1 MPFLWR
7 NIPIMRHAARKLLF
21 GRGQAVDVVRH
32 STLRK
37 RWENV
42 EHIWNNTYEE
52 DAGLE
57 KIVRLLLSVSQF
69 LFPGLYLKHLFWRLG
84 PLHQDLVTEVYVLL
98 KAAFP
103 IIVLWQGWWHLDA
116 MLWLNLWLTAE
127 TLLYIPTMI
136 FASDSLPSPRSYRRS
151 KLLIFINYLEV
162 VFTFAVL
169 HMAGQYFNQPL
180 TSWTDSVY
188 LSFVITSTIGFGEYF
203 PITGMGKLIISVQ
216 SLFYLSYIALFISF
230 FNQGINRGYFER
242 LNK

>member
-1 MPFLWR
+1 
-7 NIPIMRHAARKLLF
+7 MRHTFRKLLF
-21 GRGQAVDVVRH
+21 GRGHAADVVRH

-37 RWENV
+37 RWENL

-57 KIVRLLLSVSQF
+57 KLVRLFLALSQF
-69 LFPGLYLKHLFWRLG
+69 LFPGLYLKHLFWRNG
-84 PLHQDLVTEVYVLL
+84 PLHQDLATEVYVLL
-98 KAAFP
+98 KTAFP
-103 IIVLWQGWWHLDA
+103 IIVLWQGWWHHDLV
-116 MLWLNLWLTAE
+116 LWLNLWLAAE

-169 HMAGQYFNQPL
+169 HMTGQYFNQPL
-180 TSWTDSVY
+180 SSWTDSVY

-203 PITGMGKLIISVQ
+203 PITGLGKLIISVQ

-230 FNQGINRGYFER
+230 FNQGISRGYFER